1 MTTSDNVVALTV
13 HFSKLALSIHQ
24 SGKAMSTITVTKRIH
39 APKDLVFKT
48 VSDINNFSKAVP
60 DIINVEFLTEQK
72 YGVGTKFR
80 ETRDM
85 NGRKATTEL
94 EVTELVENAHIRI
107 VSDTMGTIWD
117 SLFTV
122 EKKEDGTELTLIMDA
137 KAYKMM
143 SKIANP
149 LMKGMMKKALEK
161 DMVSV
166 KNYCESNK

>member
-1 MTTSDNVVALTV
+1 
-13 HFSKLALSIHQ
+13 
-24 SGKAMSTITVTKRIH
+24 MSTITVTKRIH
-39 APKDLVFKT
+39 APKELVFKT
-48 VSDINNFSKAVP
+48 VSDIKNFSKAVP
-60 DIINVEFLTEQK
+60 DIINVEFLTDQE

-85 NGRKATTEL
+85 NGRKASTEL

-137 KAYKMM
+137 KSYKIM
-143 SKIANP
+143 SKIVTP

-166 KNYCESNK
+166 KNYCESKN